1 MLRSLSII
9 EAFLGSIFHVEHI
22 PRNST
27 WESDTCDKL
36 SRERTTG
43 FLESQLLK
51 KDAHLKPPFALLDW
65 FKEPRN
71 DWNLTMKLLNHVT
84 ELVNKK

>member
-1 MLRSLSII
+1 
-9 EAFLGSIFHVEHI
+9 VEHI

-43 FLESQLLK
+43 FLERQLLK